1 MCLSGRNGCGKS
13 SILKLLLGEELTF
26 EGNVHVASGIKISY
40 ISQDTSY
47 LKGNLR
53 EMAQEYGLEES
64 LFKAVLR
71 KLDLEREQFEK
82 DVSLYSAGQKKK
94 VLLAKSLCEQAHLY
108 VWDEPLNYIDVLS
121 RVQIEELLLECQPT
135 ILFVEHDLTFRE
147 HVATKVVEM

>member
-1 MCLSGRNGCGKS
+1 
-13 SILKLLLGEELTF
+13 
-26 EGNVHVASGIKISY
+26 
-40 ISQDTSY
+40 
-47 LKGNLR
+47 
-53 EMAQEYGLEES
+53 MAQEYGLEES

-121 RVQIEELLLECQPT
+121 RVQIEELLLKFRPT
-135 ILFVEHDLTFRE
+135 ILFVEHDTAFRE
-147 HVATKVVEM
+147 NVATKIIEMSL